1 MPLAKFKFSPGV
13 YKEGTQYSDNNA
25 WYDSDK
31 MRFRGGKP
39 EKIGGWQRISN
50 DTFLGSCRGLH
61 NWQDLVGTDYMG
73 VGTNLKYYIE
83 LGAQYHDVTPIRA
96 TTSAGDVTFA
106 ATDGSSTVT
115 ITDNNHG
122 ALENDFVTFSG
133 AASLGG
139 NIIAAVLNQE
149 YQIVTVS
156 GTNTYTIEAKDTDG
170 DEVTANSSD
179 SGNGGSSVVGTYQI
193 NTGLDTYVPGTG
205 WGAGTWGRSTWG
217 SSVDA
222 TVASA
227 NLRLWTHDN
236 YGEDLILAPRA
247 DNASGGVFYW
257 DSSALVTTRAIALSA
272 VSGASDTPTLVNQI
286 MVSEEARH
294 VIAFGSNP
302 VGSTTQD
309 QMLIRWSTASSAVD
323 WTPTATNSAGG
334 QRISSGSKIVGAAKA
349 RGEIIVW
356 TDAGMHSMQYVGG
369 DFVFT
374 FRQITEGPSLI
385 GPNAAVNE
393 ASRIFWMDRGNF
405 WYYDGAHHILD
416 CTVLDYIFSDI
427 NLGQTYKVFGG
438 ANADFSEVWWFYPSS
453 SSEEIDRYVIYNY
466 KENVWSV
473 GSMVRTAWSEA
484 PTRNT
489 PVAAGNTVKYLYNHE
504 FTKNDDGAAMTA
516 YIESGD
522 IDLDDIGERFIFID
536 RIIPDLAFS
545 GTGTQEVSVSIKGRD
560 YPFDS
565 LSTMSTSTITNS
577 TQQAFI
583 RGRARQTVVRI
594 ESSNLDMGWRLGDM
608 RFGLRSDGRR

>member
-1 MPLAKFKFSPGV
+1 MPLTKFKFNPGV
-13 YKEGTQYSDNNA
+13 YKDGTQYTDNNA

-31 MRFRGGKP
+31 IRFRGGKP

-50 DTFLGSCRGLH
+50 DTFKGTCRALH
-61 NWQDLVGTDYMG
+61 NWQDLAGTDYMG
-73 VGTNLKYYIE
+73 VGTHLKYYIE
-83 LGAQYHDVTPIRA
+83 LGGSYNDITPIRKTSTNSITFSA
-96 TTSAGDVTFA
+96 TN
-106 ATDGSSTVT
+106 GSSTLTVT
-115 ITDNNHG
+115 DSSHG
-122 ALENDFVTFSG
+122 ALNGDFVTISG
-133 AASLGG
+133 AVSLGG
-139 NIIAAVLNQE
+139 NVTAAVLNQE
-149 YQIVTVS
+149 YQIDLVLTA
-156 GTNTYTIEAKDTDG
+156 NTYNITAKDTSG
-170 DEVTANSSD
+170 DTVTANSSD
-179 SGNGGSSVVGTYQI
+179 SGNGGSGVDGSYQV
-193 NTGLDTYVPGTG
+193 NTGTDSYTQSTG
-205 WGAGTWGRSTWG
+205 WGAGTWGRGTW
-217 SSVDA
+217 SSSA
-222 TVASA
+222 TSGR

-236 YGEDLILAPRA
+236 YGEDLIMAPRA

-257 DSSALVTTRAIALSA
+257 DSSSGVSTRGIALSA
-272 VSGASDTPTLVNQI
+272 VSGASDAPTLVNQI

-302 VGSTTQD
+302 VGSTNHD
-309 QMLIRWSTASSAVD
+309 QMLIRWSDAGSAVD
-323 WTPTATNSAGG
+323 WTPTAVNSAGG

-356 TDAGMHSMQYVGG
+356 TDAGMHSMQYIGG
-369 DFVFT
+369 DFVFS

-427 NLGQTYKVFGG
+427 NLSQTYKVFGG
-438 ANADFSEVWWFYPSS
+438 ANADFSEVWWFYPSADS
-453 SSEEIDRYVIYNY
+453 SEIDRYVIYNY
-466 KENVWSV
+466 KENLWSV

-484 PTRNT
+484 PTRNV
-489 PVAAGNTVKYLYNHE
+489 PVAAGYTSKYLYNHE
-504 FTKNDDGAAMTA
+504 TTKNDDGSAMTA

-522 IDLDDIGERFIFID
+522 IDLDDIGDRYIFISK
-536 RIIPDLAFS
+536 IIPDLAFS

-565 LSTMSTSTITNS
+565 LSTLSTSTITNS

-594 ESSNLDMGWRLGDM
+594 ESSNQDMGWRLGDM
-608 RFGLRSDGRR
+608 RFELRADGRR

>member
-39 EKIGGWQRISN
+39 EKIGGWKRISEN
-50 DTFLGSCRGLH
+50 TFLGSCRGLH
-61 NWQDLVGTDYMG
+61 NWENLVGTAYIG
-73 VGTNLKYYIE
+73 VGTNLKYYVE
-83 LGAQYHDVTPIRA
+83 LGGDYHDVTPIRA

-122 ALENDFVTFSG
+122 ALENDYVTFSG

-139 NIIAAVLNQE
+139 NVIAAVLNQE
-149 YQIVTVS
+149 YQIVSVPDA
-156 GTNTYTIEAKDTDG
+156 NTYTIEAKDTDG

-179 SGNGGSSVVGTYQI
+179 SGDGGNSVVGAYQI
-193 NTGLDTYVPGTG
+193 NTGLDTYVAGTA

-217 SSVDA
+217 SDVDSSVS
-222 TVASA
+222 SA

-236 YGEDLILAPRA
+236 FGEDLILAPRA

-257 DSSALVTTRAIALSA
+257 DSSAQVTTRAVALSA

-286 MVSEEARH
+286 MVAEEARH

-309 QMLIRWSTASSAVD
+309 QMLVRWSTAGSAVD

-349 RGEIIVW
+349 RGEIVLW
-356 TDAGMHSMQYVGG
+356 TDAGMHSMQYIGG
-369 DFVFT
+369 DFIYSFK
-374 FRQITEGPSLI
+374 QITEGPSLI

-393 ASRIFWMDRGNF
+393 ASRVFWMDRGNF

-427 NLGQTYKVFGG
+427 NLAQIYKIFGG
-438 ANADFSEVWWFYPSS
+438 ANSDFSEVWWFYPSADS
-453 SSEEIDRYVIYNY
+453 SEIDRYVIYNY

-473 GSMVRTAWSEA
+473 GSMIRTAWSEA

-489 PVAAGNTVKYLYNHE
+489 PIAAGSTVKYIYNQE
-504 FTKNDDGAAMTA
+504 TTKDDDGSAMTA

-522 IDLDDIGERFIFID
+522 IDLDDIGDRFILID

-545 GTGTQEVSVSIKGRD
+545 GTGTQEVSVSIKGRN

-583 RGRARQTVVRI
+583 RGRARQTVVRV
-594 ESSNLDMGWRLGDM
+594 ESTNADMGWRLGDM
-608 RFGLRSDGRR
+608 RFGLRPDGRR

>member
-1 MPLAKFKFSPGV
+1 MPLTKFKFNPGV
-13 YKEGTQYSDNNA
+13 YKEGTQYSDNSA

-96 TTSAGDVTFA
+96 TTSAGEVTFA

-139 NIIAAVLNQE
+139 NVIAAVLNQE

-156 GTNTYTIEAKDTDG
+156 GTNTYTITAKDTDG

-179 SGNGGSSVVGTYQI
+179 SGDGGSSVVGAYQI
-193 NTGLDTYVPGTG
+193 NTGLDTYVAGTA

-217 SSVDA
+217 SSVDT
-222 TVASA
+222 TVTSA

-257 DSSALVTTRAIALSA
+257 NTSALVTTRAVALSA
-272 VSGASDTPTLVNQI
+272 VAGASDTPTLVNQI

-309 QMLIRWSTASSAVD
+309 QMLVRWSTASSAVD
-323 WTPTATNSAGG
+323 WTPTAINRAGG
-334 QRISSGSKIVGAAKA
+334 Q
-349 RGEIIVW
+349 
-356 TDAGMHSMQYVGG
+356 
-369 DFVFT
+369 
-374 FRQITEGPSLI
+374 
-385 GPNAAVNE
+385 
-393 ASRIFWMDRGNF
+393 
-405 WYYDGAHHILD
+405 
-416 CTVLDYIFSDI
+416 
-427 NLGQTYKVFGG
+427 
-438 ANADFSEVWWFYPSS
+438 
-453 SSEEIDRYVIYNY
+453 
-466 KENVWSV
+466 
-473 GSMVRTAWSEA
+473 
-484 PTRNT
+484 
-489 PVAAGNTVKYLYNHE
+489 
-504 FTKNDDGAAMTA
+504 
-516 YIESGD
+516 
-522 IDLDDIGERFIFID
+522 
-536 RIIPDLAFS
+536 
-545 GTGTQEVSVSIKGRD
+545 
-560 YPFDS
+560 
-565 LSTMSTSTITNS
+565 
-577 TQQAFI
+577 
-583 RGRARQTVVRI
+583 
-594 ESSNLDMGWRLGDM
+594 
-608 RFGLRSDGRR
+608 

>member
-13 YKEGTQYSDNNA
+13 YKEGTQYTDNNA

-39 EKIGGWQRISN
+39 EKIGGWERISN
-50 DTFLGSCRGLH
+50 NTFLGSCRGLH
-61 NWQDLVGTDYMG
+61 NWQNLAGTDYMG

-83 LGAQYHDVTPIRA
+83 LGGAYSDITPIRA

-115 ITDNNHG
+115 ITDSSHG
-122 ALENDFVTFSG
+122 ALEGDFVTFSG
-133 AASLGG
+133 SATLGG
-139 NIIAAVLNQE
+139 LITATVLNQE
-149 YQIVTVS
+149 YQIVSVPDA
-156 GTNTYTIEAKDTDG
+156 NTYTITAKDTDG

-193 NTGLDTYVPGTG
+193 NTGLDTYVSSTG
-205 WGAGTWGRSTWG
+205 WGAGTWSRSTWG
-217 SSVDA
+217 SDSG
-222 TVASA
+222 TGS
-227 NLRLWTHDN
+227 NLRIWTHDN
-236 YGEDLILAPRA
+236 FGEDLIMAPRA
-247 DNASGGVFYW
+247 DNASAGVFYW
-257 DSSALVTTRAIALSA
+257 DSSSGVSTRGVALSA
-272 VSGASDTPTLVNQI
+272 VGGASDTPTSVNQI

-294 VIAFGSNP
+294 VIAFGSNA
-302 VGSTTQD
+302 VGSSDAD
-309 QMLIRWSTASSAVD
+309 QMLVRWSTAGSAVD
-323 WTPTATNSAGG
+323 WTPSAINSAGG

-349 RGEIIVW
+349 RGEIIIW
-356 TDAGMHSMQYVGG
+356 TDAGMHSMQYIGG
-369 DFVFT
+369 DFVFS

-416 CTVLDYIFSDI
+416 CTVLDYVFSDI
-427 NLGQTYKVFGG
+427 NLAQTYKVFGG

-466 KENVWSV
+466 KENLWSV

-489 PVAAGNTVKYLYNHE
+489 PVAAGKTVKYLYNHE
-504 FTKNDDGAAMTA
+504 LTKNDDGSAMTA

-522 IDLDDIGERFIFID
+522 IDLDDIGDRFIFID
-536 RIIPDLAFS
+536 KIIPDLAFS
-545 GTGTQEVSVSIKGRD
+545 GTGTQEVSVSIKGRN
-560 YPFDS
+560 YPLDS
-565 LSTMSTSTITNS
+565 LSTLSTSTITNS

-594 ESSNLDMGWRLGDM
+594 ESTNVDMGWRLGDM
-608 RFGLRSDGRR
+608 RFALRPDGRR

>member
-1 MPLAKFKFSPGV
+1 MPLAKFKFNPGV

-39 EKIGGWQRISN
+39 EKIGGWKRISEN
-50 DTFLGSCRGLH
+50 TFLGSCRGLH
-61 NWQDLVGTDYMG
+61 NWENLVGTAYIG
-73 VGTNLKYYIE
+73 VGTNLKYYVE
-83 LGAQYHDVTPIRA
+83 LGGDYHDVTPIRA

-122 ALENDFVTFSG
+122 ALENDYVTFSG

-139 NIIAAVLNQE
+139 NVIAAVLNQE
-149 YQIVTVS
+149 YQIVSVPDA
-156 GTNTYTIEAKDTDG
+156 NTYTIEAKDTDG

-179 SGNGGSSVVGTYQI
+179 SGDGGNSVVGAYQI
-193 NTGLDTYVPGTG
+193 NTGLDTYVAGTA

-217 SSVDA
+217 SDVDSSVS
-222 TVASA
+222 SA

-236 YGEDLILAPRA
+236 FGEDLILAPRA

-257 DSSALVTTRAIALSA
+257 DSSAQVTTRAVALSA

-286 MVSEEARH
+286 MVAEEARH

-309 QMLIRWSTASSAVD
+309 QMLVRWSTAGSAVD

-349 RGEIIVW
+349 RGEIVLW
-356 TDAGMHSMQYVGG
+356 TDAGMHSMQYIGG
-369 DFVFT
+369 DFIYSFK
-374 FRQITEGPSLI
+374 QITEGPSLI

-393 ASRIFWMDRGNF
+393 ASRVFWMDRGNF

-427 NLGQTYKVFGG
+427 NLDQIYKIFGG
-438 ANADFSEVWWFYPSS
+438 ANSDFSEVWWFYPSADS
-453 SSEEIDRYVIYNY
+453 SEIDRYVIYNY

-473 GSMVRTAWSEA
+473 GSMIRTAWSEA

-489 PVAAGNTVKYLYNHE
+489 PIAAGSTVKYIYNQE
-504 FTKNDDGAAMTA
+504 TTKDDDGSAMTA

-522 IDLDDIGERFIFID
+522 IDLDDIGDRFILID

-545 GTGTQEVSVSIKGRD
+545 GTGTQEVSVSIKGRN

-583 RGRARQTVVRI
+583 RGRARQTVVRV
-594 ESSNLDMGWRLGDM
+594 ESTNADMGWRLGDM
-608 RFGLRSDGRR
+608 RFGLRPDGRR

>member
-1 MPLAKFKFSPGV
+1 MPLTKFKFNPGV

-39 EKIGGWQRISN
+39 EKLGGWRRISD

-61 NWQDLVGTDYMG
+61 NWQDLVGTDYMA
-73 VGTNLKYYIE
+73 VGTNLKYYVE
-83 LGAQYHDVTPIRA
+83 LGGSYNDITPIRE
-96 TTSAGDVTFA
+96 TTSAGDVTFSA
-106 ATDGSSTVT
+106 TTDSSTITATDTG
-115 ITDNNHG
+115 HG
-122 ALENDFVTFSG
+122 ALTGDFVTFSG
-133 AASLGG
+133 AATLGG
-139 NIIAAVLNQE
+139 LITADVLNQE
-149 YQIVTVS
+149 YQILLVVNANS
-156 GTNTYTIEAKDTDG
+156 YTITAKDTDG
-170 DEVTANSSD
+170 EEVTANSSD
-179 SGNGGSSVVGTYQI
+179 TGNGGGSIVGTYQL
-193 NTGLDTYVPGTG
+193 NTGLDTYVAGTA
-205 WGAGTWGRSTWG
+205 WGAGTWSRSTWG
-217 SSVDA
+217 SSV
-222 TVASA
+222 TISVPST

-236 YGEDLILAPRA
+236 YGEDLILAPRS

-257 DSSALVTTRAIALSA
+257 DSSTLPIGRAIALSA
-272 VSGASDTPTLVNQI
+272 VGGASDAPTLVNQI

-294 VIAFGSNP
+294 VIAFGVNP
-302 VGSTTQD
+302 VASGEQD

-323 WTPTATNSAGG
+323 WTPTAINSAGG

-349 RGEIIVW
+349 RGEILIW
-356 TDAGMHSMQYVGG
+356 TDAGMHSMQYTGG
-369 DFVFT
+369 DFVFS

-427 NLGQTYKVFGG
+427 NLNQAYKVFGG
-438 ANADFSEVWWFYPSS
+438 ANSDFSEVWWFYPSS
-453 SSEEIDRYVIYNY
+453 SSDEIDRYIIYNY
-466 KENVWSV
+466 KENLWSV
-473 GSMVRTAWSEA
+473 GSMIRTAWSEA
-484 PTRNT
+484 PTRNV
-489 PVAAGNTVKYLYNHE
+489 PIAAGKTVKYLYNHE
-504 FTKNDDGAAMTA
+504 TTKNDDGSAMTA

-522 IDLDDIGERFIFID
+522 IDLDDIGDRFIFID
-536 RIIPDLAFS
+536 KIIPDLAFS
-545 GTGTQEVSVSIKGRD
+545 GTGTQEVDISIKGRN

-565 LSTMSTSTITNS
+565 LSTLSTSTITNS

-594 ESSNLDMGWRLGDM
+594 ESSNIDMGWRLGDM
-608 RFGLRSDGRR
+608 RFGLRPDGKR

>member
-1 MPLAKFKFSPGV
+1 MPLTKFKFNPGV
-13 YKEGTQYSDNNA
+13 YKEGTQYSDNSA

-39 EKIGGWQRISN
+39 EKIGGWKRISEN
-50 DTFLGSCRGLH
+50 TFLGSCRGLH
-61 NWQDLVGTDYMG
+61 NWENLVGTAYIG
-73 VGTNLKYYIE
+73 VGTNLKYYVE
-83 LGAQYHDVTPIRA
+83 LGGDYHDVTPIRA

-122 ALENDFVTFSG
+122 ALENDYVTFSG

-139 NIIAAVLNQE
+139 NVIAAVLNQE
-149 YQIVTVS
+149 YQIVSVPDV
-156 GTNTYTIEAKDTDG
+156 NTYTIEAKDTDG

-179 SGNGGSSVVGTYQI
+179 SGDGGNSVVGAYQI
-193 NTGLDTYVPGTG
+193 NTGLDTYVAGTA

-217 SSVDA
+217 SDVDSSVS
-222 TVASA
+222 SA

-236 YGEDLILAPRA
+236 FGEDLILAPRA

-257 DSSALVTTRAIALSA
+257 DSSAQVTTRAVALSA

-286 MVSEEARH
+286 MVAEEARH

-309 QMLIRWSTASSAVD
+309 QMLVRWSTAGSAVD

-349 RGEIIVW
+349 RGEIVLW
-356 TDAGMHSMQYVGG
+356 TDAGMHSMQYIGG
-369 DFVFT
+369 DFIYSFK
-374 FRQITEGPSLI
+374 QITEGPSLI

-393 ASRIFWMDRGNF
+393 ASRVFWMDRGNF

-427 NLGQTYKVFGG
+427 NLAQIYKIFGG
-438 ANADFSEVWWFYPSS
+438 ANSDFSEVWWFYPSADS
-453 SSEEIDRYVIYNY
+453 SEIDRYVIYNY

-473 GSMVRTAWSEA
+473 GSMIRTAWSEA

-489 PVAAGNTVKYLYNHE
+489 PIAAGSTVKYIYNQE
-504 FTKNDDGAAMTA
+504 TTKDDDGSAMTA

-522 IDLDDIGERFIFID
+522 IDLDDIGDRFILID

-545 GTGTQEVSVSIKGRD
+545 GTGTQEVSVSIKGRN

-583 RGRARQTVVRI
+583 RGRARQTVVRV
-594 ESSNLDMGWRLGDM
+594 ESTNADMGWRLGDM
-608 RFGLRSDGRR
+608 RFGLRPDGRR